1 MERLTNQYV
10 EAHKTECCGCHA
22 CLNVCPTHAISM
34 REDNEGFLYPL
45 IDDEKCIHCGQCAK
59 VCQMINLKVNSEGST
74 KKVYACMSLNTEE
87 RLKSSSG
94 GIFIQLARYVIEQGG
109 CVFGAAFDDQM
120 VVRHMKAHTLEEC
133 RKFMGSKYV
142 QSAIGTTFAEAKCV
156 LDQGEMVLF
165 TGTPCQIHGLKLFLK
180 KDYENLITADVVCHG
195 VPTPKVL
202 CKYIK
207 EFEKQYNSSIENIE
221 FRNKTWGWRCF
232 SMKMEFLNG
241 RKRLQTLKESAYM
254 KGFLENL
261 YLRESCYSC
270 SNREGNFFSDITLG
284 DYWGV
289 EQRDLDMYDNQG
301 TSIVLIHT
309 IKGQQ
314 IFEKIADA
322 LRVKEV
328 DMQYVM
334 QHNHCVAQSVDIN
347 PQRADFFKCFDDNSD
362 AVCTVISQ
370 FCHWP
375 SRWVR
380 FRDRIRHMF
389 K

>member
-10 EAHKTECCGCHA
+10 KAHKTECCGCYA

-34 REDNEGFLYPL
+34 RADNEGFLYPF

-59 VCQMINLKVNSEGST
+59 VCQMINLKANSEGST
-74 KKVYACMSLNTEE
+74 KKVYACMNLNTEE

-133 RKFMGSKYV
+133 KKFMGSKYV
-142 QSAIGTTFAEAKCV
+142 QSAIGTTFAEAKRA
-156 LDQGEMVLF
+156 LDHGKMVLF

-180 KDYENLITADVVCHG
+180 KDYENLIAVDIVCHG
-195 VPTPKVL
+195 VPSPLVFETWK
-202 CKYIK
+202 K
-207 EFEKQYNSSIENIE
+207 EIENREKGKMWSIQ
-221 FRNKTWGWRCF
+221 FRNKSYGWQNYC
-232 SMKMEFLNG
+232 
-241 RKRLQTLKESAYM
+241 LQWELDEKKQQIPHSKSLYI
-254 KGFLENL
+254 KGFLEDL
-261 YLRESCYSC
+261 YLRESCYYC
-270 SNREGNFFSDITLG
+270 FNKEGKFFSDITLG

-289 EQRDLDMYDNQG
+289 EQRDPDMYDDKG
-301 TSIVLIHT
+301 TSVALIHT

-314 IFEKIADA
+314 IFEKLTDT
-322 LRVKEV
+322 LCSKEV
-328 DMQYVM
+328 DMQYVI
-334 QHNHCVAQSVDIN
+334 QHNSCISRPVRIN
-347 PQRADFFKCFDDNSD
+347 PKRADFFKSFHNQPD
-362 AVCTVISQ
+362 AVCSVIRQ
-370 FCHWP
+370 FCHRP

-380 FRDRIRHMF
+380 FRDRIRRIF